1 MFKHGS
7 NFRFISLANTHNS
20 ILFNSPSTL
29 APADI
34 PLNNHRLNGDMSAL
48 QVLVFKSMDKRTIL
62 TESVGFIVGAAV
74 GLGVVGYNVL
84 RETNTHII

>member
-7 NFRFISLANTHNS
+7 NFRFISLANAHNS
-20 ILFNSPSTL
+20 KLFNSPSTL

-34 PLNNHRLNGDMSAL
+34 PLNSHRLNGDVSAL